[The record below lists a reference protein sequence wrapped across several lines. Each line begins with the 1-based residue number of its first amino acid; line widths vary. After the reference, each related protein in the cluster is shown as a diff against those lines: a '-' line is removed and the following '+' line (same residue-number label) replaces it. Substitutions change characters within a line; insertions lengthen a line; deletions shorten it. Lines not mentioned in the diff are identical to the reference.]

1 MKTKKIL
8 LISLIAFSLLFTT
21 SFAQGASFK
30 PSNFWRTD
38 GSALHP
44 IISTWELGTTA
55 LRIAKGWFTALD
67 VTSIVIG
74 GASEGAFTIDVT
86 DAEAFL
92 VRLDA
97 DAGDMFIVDTT
108 NTDIEAFGPITINP
122 LYTTS
127 TAFIINQDQEASS
140 FQIDSEA
147 LAATGV
153 TWDFQNTSGDLL
165 NIGVNAGE
173 KLAIDYLGNLDVAQ
187 DVDVG
192 DDILLADGAVVG
204 IAGNEV
210 ITWNAAGSI
219 NFTGATVDIDGAFS
233 AGSVAS
239 DAAVTGTTMTATS
252 ASSLTLGTASTAA
265 GGIILQ
271 NATNA
276 NTVTLQSGVTSG
288 TYTMTLPLAVGGAGE
303 VLTDAAGNGIL
314 SWAAGGGSGDV
325 TGVGD
330 CASGA
335 CYDGSSDGGT
345 YARIYDGDSHYLEL
359 NPGDIAANRIINFR
373 DAAGTVLLSGD
384 ALTGDVTVT
393 FDADGSTIAAI
404 GGAVIIEADLN
415 ADEVP
420 ADNDILTFDTTGAN
434 FSWQTPVE
442 LSLQPLHASL
452 TSIAGLTEAAGTIN
466 YATADNTYAALAAG
480 ATTTILVGGGAAAP
494 VWTTA
499 TGTGAPMRG
508 TDPTI
513 SGRLDF
519 GTNGGGISMNTAD
532 GSDSIFLTMSGGGSW
547 GNTRGGYISL
557 FGNEDTPGGV
567 VRLEAGNVAA
577 GDIEFYVGN
586 ANKAMWID
594 NDGHIEQGGATNYI
608 NIASGGVM
616 TMVGS
621 ATIDGIGSGGIAP
634 LVSPSFT
641 TPALGTPSAG
651 VLTNATGL
659 PLTSGVTGVLPV
671 ANGGTNASTATI
683 TSFNNITGYS
693 ASGATGTTSTNLVF
707 STSPTLITPALGTPS
722 ALVGTNIS
730 GTAANLTAGNVTTN
744 ANLTG
749 VVTSTGNAT
758 AIADKALAI
767 AKLADGTDGELITWS
782 STGVIETVAV
792 GTATHVLTSNG
803 VGVAPTF
810 QAAGGGGGGTD
821 LFDTASWTISGFLN
835 CEIGK
840 VSVNNGATCTA
851 AQDYLKLE
859 TNATTNARGYL
870 KIGYQDVNYDKDIN
884 FRVMTRY
891 IDDYAGTD
899 VRMVT
904 NQSDVVTADH
914 MGFEYDGTTK
924 NCSTADGSTQ
934 ETTGITVTDNVNNI
948 WDMVHDAGV
957 NTKCY
962 LNGSLEATHS
972 TNIPNGSVGG
982 PSVYLTVFNDG
993 TTSDTKLNAWG
1004 YAFQQD
1010 I

>member
-153 TWDFQNTSGDLL
+153 TWDFQNTSGDLF

-173 KLAIDYLGNLDVAQ
+173 KFALDYLGNLDVAAGISGTTITGTGKLSTIITTEQ
-187 DVDVG
+187 LRLGYDATNYLTVVLLDDGHTTFTTVDP
-192 DDILLADGAVVG
+192 DGAE
-204 IAGNEV
+204 AD
-210 ITWNAAGSI
+210 I
-219 NFTGATVDIDGAFS
+219 NFAPDGNI
-233 AGSVAS
+233 GIK
-239 DAAVTGTTMTATS
+239 
-252 ASSLTLGTASTAA
+252 TAA
-265 GGIILQ
+265 P
-271 NATNA
+271 
-276 NTVTLQSGVTSG
+276 TV
-288 TYTMTLPLAVGGAGE
+288 E
-303 VLTDAAGNGIL
+303 F
-314 SWAAGGGSGDV
+314 DV
-325 TGVGD
+325 TGAIK
-330 CASGA
+330 ASGTISA
-335 CYDGSSDGGT
+335 ATYASDGSVSDAELKYVDATSSIQTQLDGKAAAPTGT
-345 YARIYDGDSHYLEL
+345 INEITYFDSSSTIASLAVATYPSLTELSYVKGVSSAIQNQLDARALESVVGTSIGTGL
-359 NPGDIAANRIINFR
+359 VLDATVLKASTGLQSLSGLTLTAGDIAVA
-373 DAAGTVLLSGD
+373 
-384 ALTGDVTVT
+384 
-393 FDADGSTIAAI
+393 
-404 GGAVIIEADLN
+404 
-415 ADEVP
+415 
-420 ADNDILTFDTTGAN
+420 TGAN
-434 FSWQTPVE
+434 AWNV
-442 LSLQPLHASL
+442 L
-452 TSIAGLTEAAGTIN
+452 
-466 YATADNTYAALAAG
+466 DAG
-480 ATTTILVGGGAAAP
+480 ANTTILVGGGAGNP
-494 VWTTA
+494 TWTTA

-840 VSVNNGATCTA
+840 VAVNNGATCTA

-870 KIGYQDVNYDKDIN
+870 KIGYQNVNYDKDIN

-891 IDDYAGTD
+891 IVDYAGTD

-904 NQSDVVTADH
+904 NQSDVVTRDH